1 MAKETGLYG
10 AAVPQY
16 RSRDSDPGK
25 GLRTWTSF
33 VWGLL
38 GSLLAA
44 AVSVGA
50 IYGIFSTRIEY
61 LEQQQTHTIT
71 VLQDVNARVHSLE
84 IRESATITTLQQL
97 QRSVDSLTEE
107 IRQLNMR
114 AAEDL
119 RVPVTRS
126 LNRR

>member
-16 RSRDSDPGK
+16 RSRDSDPGR

-33 VWGLL
+33 IWGLL

-44 AVSVGA
+44 AVSVGV

-61 LEQQQTHTIT
+61 LEQQQTHTIS
-71 VLQDVNARVHSLE
+71 VLQDVNSRVHSLE

-97 QRSVDSLTEE
+97 QRSVDNLTEE
-107 IRQLNMR
+107 IRQLNSR
-114 AAEDL
+114 ATISASRPL
-119 RVPVTRS
+119 SGR
-126 LNRR
+126 